1 MATTASL
8 KQTIAHVENWIRS
21 GAAAR
26 DIEKLAQVL
35 VKRASERIPPAALKR
50 LIVVIERFKPL
61 AERAAG
67 AAKSRA
73 ARVAPLVKRAAG
85 KKGAVKKAAARK
97 AAPVKS
103 AVKKAGVKKAAV
115 KRVAATKAAAKRAVA
130 KKAAAGKTLARK
142 TGSKKAA
149 VRRTVARKAAK

>member
-1 MATTASL
+1 MATTTSL

-85 KKGAVKKAAARK
+85 KKGAVKKAA
-97 AAPVKS
+97 
-103 AVKKAGVKKAAV
+103 VKKAAARKAAV
-115 KRVAATKAAAKRAVA
+115 KRVAVTKTAA
-130 KKAAAGKTLARK
+130 KKAAAKKAAARKPLARK
-142 TGSKKAA
+142 TGVKKAA
-149 VRRTVARKAAK
+149 VRKAAARKVAK